1 MKNEKCPV
9 LSFTEQIGGKWKLP
23 IMSVI
28 RNNGSPRFG
37 KIHQIVEGVSRKVL
51 TDQLKSLEQDGLI
64 IRKQFEEIPPRVE
77 YSLTERAKGLNDV
90 FEAIEK
96 WSATTDK

>member
-1 MKNEKCPV
+1 VRIVFSYFKYKQSSDYTIISHRNPKKKSGFNFGV
-9 LSFTEQIGGKWKLP
+9 GGL
-23 IMSVI
+23 IS
-28 RNNGSPRFG
+28 
-37 KIHQIVEGVSRKVL
+37 EKVL

-64 IRKQFEEIPPRVE
+64 IRKQFQEIPPRVE

-96 WSATTDK
+96 WSAITGN